1 MFSALLRLR
10 GTTNVSRFEDSLL
23 LLCSPLL
30 AQDGSA
36 NLFCIDPWEI
46 RRRKKG
52 EREKKKRKKEKKIK
66 KGKVVLF
73 ETWRRQVYRSC
84 LQSLLIA
91 GKPRGQERKSRTI
104 RLNQ

>member
-1 MFSALLRLR
+1 MGQRICFA
-10 GTTNVSRFEDSLL
+10 
-23 LLCSPLL
+23 
-30 AQDGSA
+30 
-36 NLFCIDPWEI
+36 IDPWEI
-46 RRRKKG
+46 RSKKKKG
-52 EREKKKRKKEKKIK
+52 GGGGEWKRKGKKTKKEEKRKRERERK